1 MGVQIKKVIT
11 EDFSMKYCTFG
22 NGPKPLIMVPG
33 LSLISTMIFADAT
46 EAAYKEL
53 LDEFTIYLMDR
64 REDMPEVYTIYD
76 MARDTV
82 AAVKELGI
90 ENAYFFGTSQG
101 GMIIQVIA
109 IEHSELV
116 KKMVI
121 GSSVPSVKDLSAEEV
136 YSEETFRR
144 FKKAISAMDK
154 MVTQEDLRRFI
165 VLSKGIKGFDVT
177 SQLEKITCPVL
188 MIGSKKDR
196 VFDWNS
202 MKNTADTFGWDSFF
216 YEEYSHCVYDE
227 APDFK
232 TRLKDFFC

>member
-1 MGVQIKKVIT
+1 MGVQIRKVIT

-109 IEHSELV
+109 IEHPELV

>member
-109 IEHSELV
+109 IEHPELV

-144 FKKAISAMDK
+144 FKKAISAVDK